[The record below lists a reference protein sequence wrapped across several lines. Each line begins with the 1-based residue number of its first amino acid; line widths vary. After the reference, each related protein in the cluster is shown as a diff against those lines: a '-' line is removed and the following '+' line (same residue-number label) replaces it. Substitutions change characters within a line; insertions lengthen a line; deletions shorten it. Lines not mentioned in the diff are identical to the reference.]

1 MNIVWIIISAC
12 IAALV
17 LIFLF
22 TYIKLE
28 VYAEKSDLTGEFEV
42 WIKYLF
48 IKKCIMKPRKEK
60 ENKEE
65 KKDES
70 VKKEK
75 SLSEYKIKIGDFL
88 KLFGK
93 IKWDIKDILEYCT
106 KKLIIINK
114 IDLNIEY
121 GLDDPMETGIANG
134 LLYGAIYDILGFVHN
149 YSKIESCNININPN
163 FNKVCNRIEFRCILK
178 LKNVHITVMTVK
190 VLKLIKK
197 IKKYK

>member
-163 FNKVCNRIEFRCILK
+163 FNKVCHRIEFRCILK